1 MKNNRHLF
9 TYAVECIATIEVET
23 DKDWDKLSEYERR
36 NLIDGMT
43 DAVANFGK
51 QNMSDITDNGELEGD
66 NITYQGVTDGL
77 IAPIRIKL
85 EEWK

>member
-23 DKDWDKLSEYERR
+23 DKDWDKLSDNERQ
-36 NLIDGMT
+36 NMIDKMT
-43 DAVANFGK
+43 DAVANFGE
-51 QNMSDITDNGELEGD
+51 QNMSRITDNGELEGD

-77 IAPIRIKL
+77 LAPIQIKL
-85 EEWK
+85 KDWE